1 MSSRTPSSSE
11 ANRLMQT
18 KHDTVLLSEAV
29 EGLLVQAKDVVV
41 DATIGAAGHFAL
53 LHSKLG
59 HEGVLIGIDAD
70 REAVERGEKAVE
82 GKRGPKVRVMHDN
95 FRNLDRI
102 LDAVNAAKVDR
113 VLFDLGWSGYH
124 LESNRGFSFQTHEPL
139 IMTYG
144 TPMEDDSA
152 SDVEAKS
159 AAELVNGAT
168 EEELADILYT
178 YGEERFARKIAKSI
192 VQARKQAPLLT
203 TDDLVR
209 AVEDGTPSWYHHRK
223 LHPATKT
230 FQALR
235 IAVNDELGALR
246 EGLAAAIDRLN
257 CGGRI
262 AVISFHSIED
272 RIVKQM
278 FRDAAHAG
286 KGSLVNRKPI
296 VASAEETA
304 RNPRARSAKL
314 RIFSATPDGAALACA
329 VLIGLPTAYTVII
342 SYL

>member
-1 MSSRTPSSSE
+1 
-11 ANRLMQT
+11 MQT

-59 HEGVLIGIDAD
+59 YEGILIGIDAD
-70 REAVERGEKAVE
+70 GEAVERAEKVVE
-82 GKRGPKVRVMHDN
+82 GNGQKRGPKVRVMNDN
-95 FRNLDRI
+95 FRNLDKI
-102 LDAVNAAKVDR
+102 LEEVGVAKVDR

-124 LESNRGFSFQTHEPL
+124 LESGRGFSFQTHEPL

-144 TPMEDDSA
+144 TPSA
-152 SDVEAKS
+152 GNS
-159 AAELVNGAT
+159 AAELVNSAT
-168 EEELADILYT
+168 EEELSNILYT

-192 VQARKQAPLLT
+192 VQARKQESILT

-209 AVEDGTPSWYHHRK
+209 AVENGTPDWYHHRK

-246 EGLAAAIDRLN
+246 EGLNAAIEHLSG
-257 CGGRI
+257 GGRI

-286 KGSLVNRKPI
+286 KGSLVTRKPL
-296 VASAEETA
+296 VPSTEEISS
-304 RNPRARSAKL
+304 NPRARSAKL
-314 RIFSATPDGAALACA
+314 RIFEGATLLCA
-329 VLIGLPTAYTVII
+329 ILVAFPTAFAII
-342 SYL
+342 AYRL

>member
-1 MSSRTPSSSE
+1 MKT
-11 ANRLMQT
+11 L
-18 KHDTVLLSEAV
+18 HDTVLLSEAV
-29 EGLLVQAKDVVV
+29 EGLMVQAKDVVV

-59 HEGVLIGIDAD
+59 SEGVLIGIDAD
-70 REAVERGEKAVE
+70 REAVERGEKVAE
-82 GKRGPKVRVMHDN
+82 GKHGKNAPKVRVMHDN

-124 LESNRGFSFQTHEPL
+124 LESGRGFSFQTHEPL

-144 TPMEDDSA
+144 TPMNEANDDA
-152 SDVEAKS
+152 NDGEARS
-159 AAELVNGAT
+159 AAELVNSAT

-192 VQARKQAPLLT
+192 VQARKQEPLLT

-209 AVEDGTPSWYHHRK
+209 AVESGTPSWYHHRK

-246 EGLAAAIDRLN
+246 MGLATAIERLSCN
-257 CGGRI
+257 GRI

-296 VASAEETA
+296 VASMEETA

-314 RIFSATPDGAALACA
+314 RIFSAATEGAICA
-329 VLIGLPTAYTVII
+329 VLALFPTAFALVTYR
-342 SYL
+342 L

>member
-1 MSSRTPSSSE
+1 MEIR
-11 ANRLMQT
+11 
-18 KHDTVLLSEAV
+18 HDTVLLSEAV
-29 EGLLVQAKDVVV
+29 EGLRVQAKDVVV

-59 HEGVLIGIDAD
+59 YEGVLIGIDAD

-82 GKRGPKVRVMHDN
+82 GKKGPKVRVINDN
-95 FRNLDRI
+95 CRNIDAI
-102 LDAVNAAKVDR
+102 LDKVGCAKVDR

-124 LESNRGFSFQTHEPL
+124 LGSGRGFSFQTHEPL

-144 TPMEDDSA
+144 TPAVGE
-152 SDVEAKS
+152 S
-159 AAELVNGAT
+159 AAELVNSAT

-178 YGEERFARKIAKSI
+178 YGEERFARGIAKSI
-192 VQARKQAPLLT
+192 VKKRKQASILT
-203 TDDLVR
+203 TDDLVH

-246 EGLAAAIDRLN
+246 EGLSAAISRLN
-257 CGGRI
+257 FEGRI

-286 KGSLVNRKPI
+286 KGSLVTRKPLVPSI
-296 VASAEETA
+296 EETI

-314 RIFSATPDGAALACA
+314 RIFSATREGA
-329 VLIGLPTAYTVII
+329 VLVTYFVFSAVI

>member
-1 MSSRTPSSSE
+1 MKT
-11 ANRLMQT
+11 L
-18 KHDTVLLSEAV
+18 HDTVLLSEAV

-59 HEGVLIGIDAD
+59 SEGILIGIDAD

-82 GKRGPKVRVMHDN
+82 GKKSGPKVRVMHDN
-95 FRNLDRI
+95 FRNLGRI
-102 LDAVNAAKVDR
+102 LDAVGAAKVDR

-124 LESNRGFSFQTHEPL
+124 LESGRGFSFQTHEPL

-144 TPMEDDSA
+144 TPMADEKDESA
-152 SDVEAKS
+152 SDSEASRNAQS
-159 AAELVNGAT
+159 AAELVNSAT

-192 VQARKQAPLLT
+192 VQARKSAPLLT

-230 FQALR
+230 FQAVR

-246 EGLAAAIDRLN
+246 EGLVAAIGRLN

-278 FRDAAHAG
+278 FRDAAYAG

-296 VASAEETA
+296 VASVEETA

-314 RIFSATPDGAALACA
+314 RIFSATLPDTAGLTCA
-329 VLIGLPTAYTVII
+329 VLVAIPTAYTVLV

>member
-1 MSSRTPSSSE
+1 MEIR
-11 ANRLMQT
+11 
-18 KHDTVLLSEAV
+18 HDTVLLSEAV
-29 EGLLVQAKDVVV
+29 EGLRVQAKDVVV

-59 HEGVLIGIDAD
+59 YEGVLIGIDAD
-70 REAVERGEKAVE
+70 REAVDRAEKAVE
-82 GKRGPKVRVMHDN
+82 GKKGPKVRVMNDN
-95 FRNLDRI
+95 FRNIDAI
-102 LDAVNAAKVDR
+102 LDKVGCAKVDR

-124 LESNRGFSFQTHEPL
+124 LGSGRGFSFQTHEPL

-144 TPMEDDSA
+144 TPAQGE
-152 SDVEAKS
+152 S
-159 AAELVNGAT
+159 AAELVNSAT

-178 YGEERFARKIAKSI
+178 YGEERFARDIAKSI
-192 VQARKQAPLLT
+192 VKRRKLSPILT
-203 TDDLVR
+203 TDDLVQ

-246 EGLAAAIDRLN
+246 EGLASAIARLN

-286 KGSLVNRKPI
+286 KGSLVNRKPLTPSNEEI
-296 VASAEETA
+296 V

-314 RIFSATPDGAALACA
+314 RIFSATPEGA
-329 VLIGLPTAYTVII
+329 VLVLSFIVPAAI

>member
-1 MSSRTPSSSE
+1 MKT
-11 ANRLMQT
+11 L
-18 KHDTVLLSEAV
+18 HDTVLLSEAV

-41 DATIGAAGHFAL
+41 DATIGAAGHFSL

-59 HEGVLIGIDAD
+59 YEGVLIGIDAD
-70 REAVERGEKAVE
+70 KEAVERGEKAIE
-82 GKRGPKVRVMHDN
+82 GKKGPKVRVMHDN
-95 FRNLDRI
+95 FRNMDRI
-102 LDAVNAAKVDR
+102 LEAVGAAKVDR

-124 LESNRGFSFQTHEPL
+124 LESGRGFSFQTHEPL
-139 IMTYG
+139 IMTYATHTDEEVSYG
-144 TPMEDDSA
+144 DAEG
-152 SDVEAKS
+152 KS
-159 AAELVNGAT
+159 AAAIVNGAT

-192 VQARKQAPLLT
+192 VQARKKAPIMT

-246 EGLAAAIDRLN
+246 EALTTAIDRLN

-296 VASAEETA
+296 VASSEETT

-314 RIFSATPDGAALACA
+314 RIFSATPDGATAVCA
-329 VLIGLPTAYTVII
+329 VLLALPAAFTVLV
-342 SYL
+342 SHL

>member
-1 MSSRTPSSSE
+1 MQSR
-11 ANRLMQT
+11 
-18 KHDTVLLSEAV
+18 HDTVLLSEAV
-29 EGLLVQAKDVVV
+29 EGLMVQARDVVV

-53 LHSKLG
+53 LHEKLG
-59 HEGVLIGIDAD
+59 YEGILIGIDAD
-70 REAVERGEKAVE
+70 RDAVDRAEKVVE
-82 GKRGPKVRVMHDN
+82 GKKQGKNAPKVRVMHDN
-95 FRNLDRI
+95 FRNLDKI
-102 LDAVNAAKVDR
+102 LDAVGAAKVDR

-124 LESNRGFSFQTHEPL
+124 LDSGRGFSFQTYEPL

-144 TPMEDDSA
+144 TPAEG
-152 SDVEAKS
+152 ES
-159 AAELVNGAT
+159 AAELVNSAT
-168 EEELADILYT
+168 EEELSDILYT

-192 VQARKQAPLLT
+192 VQARKKAPILM

-209 AVEDGTPSWYHHRK
+209 AVEDGTPDWYKHRK

-246 EGLAAAIDRLN
+246 EGLAAAIDRLGTN
-257 CGGRI
+257 GRI

-278 FRDAAHAG
+278 FRDASHEG
-286 KGSLVNRKPI
+286 KGTLVTRKPLT
-296 VASAEETA
+296 ASAEETA

-314 RIFSATPDGAALACA
+314 RIFAANVEGAALLCV
-329 VLIGLPTAYTVII
+329 VLAALPVAFGVI
-342 SYL
+342 SYRL